1 MGRLGRRPRGETGT
15 GPGALPKA
23 IAALSRALPGGPS
36 PETFRRAKFDLPEAV
51 AELWSLLF
59 SLLWLIHQEDKV
71 SPRDLPDALEGQIRF
86 VKWVLRCHGYGRQ
99 HFYQLPE
106 VGSHGSCELLLAFSW
121 LLAYLSLPEQFLFL
135 RCVHQG
141 DGVWISSCKDLA
153 RCPVPLALGPKG
165 RVDIRYIQWLL
176 GKLRFHWRNLY
187 ESQQEQC
194 TLLNKIHLYTR
205 GCHPDQSIGHLSVPE
220 TEILR
225 FPESSKQLLQELESE
240 NSCLEAFLEWKHM
253 ELVYWQWMD
262 TVLDTR
268 PGGMPN
274 TSKQDVFLPEILQNC
289 SPKYVTREM
298 DRVQKNLEALRERLQ
313 EVVNQQRAAW
323 HMKVSKCSQRLP
335 RPPELSTA
343 KRKEIQEAVGYELT
357 TLDQDCGV
365 KRHPCGL
372 QRLVFRKARE
382 PNNSGA
388 QSVTKIIQLLKREEA
403 SLERT
408 LRRLQE
414 ECQQELAILAHGLEG
429 VIWIPPPYPRR

>member
-141 DGVWISSCKDLA
+141 DGVWISS
-153 RCPVPLALGPKG
+153 
-165 RVDIRYIQWLL
+165 
-176 GKLRFHWRNLY
+176 
-187 ESQQEQC
+187 
-194 TLLNKIHLYTR
+194 IHLYTR

>member
-253 ELVYWQWMD
+253 ELVYWQWM
-262 TVLDTR
+262 
-268 PGGMPN
+268 
-274 TSKQDVFLPEILQNC
+274 
-289 SPKYVTREM
+289 
-298 DRVQKNLEALRERLQ
+298 
-313 EVVNQQRAAW
+313 
-323 HMKVSKCSQRLP
+323 VSKCSQRLP